1 MYPMTPRQK
10 RAWTVGLV
18 TVGGVGTA
26 LLGALAGVPAVIPA
40 AVIVIVLIAIWS
52 SPSIYG

>member
-1 MYPMTPRQK
+1 MTPRQK